1 MKFFKKNKMQSNK
14 EVTDTNEPTPQDELL
29 NSTEEQN
36 VEEQQN
42 TEENP
47 ADLLKEELAIAN
59 DKYIR
64 LYSDFEN
71 YKKRMMRERIDL
83 IKTAGADVIASL
95 LPVLDDLERALKSM
109 ENSATDV
116 NALKD
121 GVILIQTKLKNQLSQ
136 HGLQPIDSLN
146 KPFDTDLHEAITN
159 LPVDDESKKGMVID
173 EIEKGYMLND
183 KVLRHAKVVVGG

>member
-1 MKFFKKNKMQSNK
+1 MQSNK
-14 EVTDTNEPTPQDELL
+14 EVADTNEPTPQDEIL
-29 NSTEEQN
+29 NSSEEQK
-36 VEEQQN
+36 VEEQQSP
-42 TEENP
+42 EENP
-47 ADLLKEELAIAN
+47 ADLLKAELDIAN

-109 ENSATDV
+109 ENTTTDV

-121 GVILIQTKLKNQLSQ
+121 GVLLIQTKLKNQLAQ
-136 HGLQPIDSLN
+136 HGLKPIESLN
-146 KPFDTDLHEAITN
+146 KPFDTDLHEAVTN
-159 LPVDDESKKGMVID
+159 LPVEEESKKGIVID

>member
-14 EVTDTNEPTPQDELL
+14 DVADTNESAPQEEIL
-29 NSTEEQN
+29 NQQEEQK
-36 VEEQQN
+36 VDEQ
-42 TEENP
+42 TVPVENP
-47 ADLLKEELAIAN
+47 VELLKEELAIAN
-59 DKYIR
+59 DKYLR

-71 YKKRMMRERIDL
+71 YKKRMMRERVDL
-83 IKTAGADVIASL
+83 IKNASADVIASL
-95 LPVLDDLERALKSM
+95 LPVLDDLERALKAM
-109 ENSATDV
+109 DNKATNV
-116 NALKD
+116 EAVKE

-136 HGLQPIDSLN
+136 YGLQALESVN

-159 LPVDDESKKGMVID
+159 LPVEDESKKGIVID

>member
-71 YKKRMMRERIDL
+71 YKKRMMRERVDL
-83 IKTAGADVIASL
+83 IKTAGADAAVFADML
-95 LPVLDDLERALKSM
+95 GRLAEDARYYAERAD
-109 ENSATDV
+109 ENYRA
-116 NALKD
+116 
-121 GVILIQTKLKNQLSQ
+121 GVTCERIY
-136 HGLQPIDSLN
+136 DSVRQSN
-146 KPFDTDLHEAITN
+146 NMMQAEITS
-159 LPVDDESKKGMVID
+159 DQ
-173 EIEKGYMLND
+173 
-183 KVLRHAKVVVGG
+183 

>member
-29 NSTEEQN
+29 NSTEEQK

-71 YKKRMMRERIDL
+71 YKKRMMRER
-83 IKTAGADVIASL
+83 
-95 LPVLDDLERALKSM
+95 
-109 ENSATDV
+109 
-116 NALKD
+116 
-121 GVILIQTKLKNQLSQ
+121 
-136 HGLQPIDSLN
+136 
-146 KPFDTDLHEAITN
+146 
-159 LPVDDESKKGMVID
+159 VD
-173 EIEKGYMLND
+173 
-183 KVLRHAKVVVGG
+183 